1 MKKTSKAL
9 IALILIAS
17 LTLPTACDDVPTT
30 TPHEHT
36 ITKVEERLPTC
47 TENGNKE
54 YYTCSNCGKIF
65 SDENGETEITL
76 SETVYEAK
84 SHSLTKIEANS
95 STCYLDGNIEYYECS
110 DCGKYY
116 SDEKATKEL
125 SKDDTIVLGE
135 HDYSVRKEDS
145 ISYWYCCS
153 KCKGIQPDSRKPL
166 DPDFVLPDTSTINK
180 IHTIGVGER
189 YNITVSAD
197 GDFTPVSWDTSIA
210 KVERKFENMFNKSFV
225 IYGVDGGSVIISI
238 VSENGET
245 IANHQ
250 ITVHK
255 DSTTYLGGSSL
266 IKNISID
273 NTNATVY
280 YDDTLVTYTI
290 KTTVGV
296 DKLEFSQVAATINA
310 IQGGYYYSTFIQT
323 VKERPEAIATLDS
336 ITIDLNSLTDTLID
350 KEYGTRY
357 SATRTIDG
365 NIATWIVKWDLGKTA
380 VKYIQIKALDSS
392 NGKSQTSYAHLNIVY
407 PKFGGTDQDFETLL
421 DLFIKTNSTVPILF
435 ESTKEYD
442 SENQAAE
449 FFHTQYQRF
458 RSMCNFSELFIDTTI
473 YTGVQEFALHE
484 IATPFTLVN
493 YDPQNFFKGK
503 KILCQA
509 SGSEVCTMGFYNP
522 ISDEIR
528 AVWAYLHGYEIDK
541 EKFPY
546 AYDILQKASKIIDEI
561 ITDGMT
567 DFEKEIAIYTWM
579 YEWGNALATGKL
591 DFEPVPDGLSYNNTR
606 KNAYALLNRYGGD
619 CMAYSATFYML
630 CNMVGVDCVAVS
642 LSTTTVGGAMED
654 PYINHS
660 ANVVKLDGEYYFVEA
675 YWSWQKLDSSEGT
688 YQYCN
693 MTTEQAAKIYSWNI
707 EEKGGP
713 FEFNYTTYLVDE
725 HTGKL
730 LNEKNN

>member
-17 LTLPTACDDVPTT
+17 LTLPTACDDVPTP

-36 ITKVEERLPTC
+36 ITKIEERLPTC
-47 TENGNKE
+47 TENGNKA

-76 SETVYEAK
+76 SETVYAAK
-84 SHSLTKIEANS
+84 NHSLTKIEANS

-125 SKDDTIVLGE
+125 SKDDTIILGE
-135 HDYSVRKEDS
+135 HDYSMRKEDS

-180 IHTIGVGER
+180 THIIGVGER
-189 YNITVSAD
+189 YDITVSAD
-197 GDFTPVSWDTSIA
+197 GDFTPISWDTSIA
-210 KVERKFENMFNKSFV
+210 KVERKFENNISKGFV
-225 IYGVDGGSVIISI
+225 VYGVGGGSVIISI

-245 IANHQ
+245 IANHK
-250 ITVHK
+250 ITVNK
-255 DSTTYLGGSSL
+255 DSTTYLGGSTL
-266 IKNISID
+266 IKNISVD
-273 NTNATVY
+273 NADATVY

-290 KTTVGV
+290 RTTTGV
-296 DKLEFSQVAATINA
+296 DKLEFSQLAAKANA

-336 ITIDLNSLTDTLID
+336 LTIDLNSLTDTLID
-350 KEYGTRY
+350 KEYDTRY
-357 SATRTIDG
+357 SATRTVDG
-365 NIATWIVKWDLGKTA
+365 NVATWTVKWDLGATA
-380 VKYIQIKALDSS
+380 VKYIQIQAFDSS

-407 PKFGGTDQDFETLL
+407 PKFGGTDKDFETLF

-435 ESTKEYD
+435 ESTKEYNIED
-442 SENQAAE
+442 YAVEDFA
-449 FFHTQYQRF
+449 TQYDRF
-458 RSMCNFSELFIDTTI
+458 RGFCNFSELFSDTTI
-473 YTGVQEFALHE
+473 YSGIQAMTNYG
-484 IATPFTLVN
+484 IATPFSLSD
-493 YDPQNFFKGK
+493 YDPSNFFQGK
-503 KILCQA
+503 KVLCQA
-509 SGSEVCTMGFYNP
+509 SGLEAGTMGFYNP
-522 ISDEIR
+522 ISNEIR

-567 DFEKEIAIYTWM
+567 DLEKEIAIYTWI
-579 YEWGNALATGKL
+579 YEWGNALATGELKY
-591 DFEPVPDGLSYNNTR
+591 EPIPEGLSDYNSQKT
-606 KNAYALLNRYGGD
+606 AYALLNKYGGD

-642 LSTTTVGGAMED
+642 LSSTTIGGAMEK
-654 PYINHS
+654 PYIDHR

-675 YWSWQKLDSSEGT
+675 FWSWQKLDSSDGT
-688 YQYCN
+688 YRYCN
-693 MTTEQAAKIYSWNI
+693 MTTEQAAKIYGWAL
-707 EEKGGP
+707 EENGGP

-725 HTGKL
+725 HTGKP
-730 LNEKNN
+730 LNENK